1 MLQNCRHDLRGSAS
15 CNGSELL
22 YEKMAKVL
30 YNADTNP
37 FIGPSLQAECTMT
50 ETTNYPDNITALYAC
65 LSQEDTLN
73 RDDNSIVDQRNIL
86 PRYATDNGFS
96 NPTFFIDHG
105 VSGGN
110 FR

>member
-1 MLQNCRHDLRGSAS
+1 
-15 CNGSELL
+15 
-22 YEKMAKVL
+22 
-30 YNADTNP
+30 
-37 FIGPSLQAECTMT
+37 MT